1 MRSVPVRIYLP
12 DGPVVQELAPPL
24 MDDGAPSLFNTAF
37 TNSFF
42 LSPSPGS
49 PHTLAHFFST
59 HLGLLFP
66 PRPPPPPPSRLNPNP
81 QAPPA
86 QELAFA
92 LIQGV
97 IAPPE
102 AELAWL
108 GACLAGADGWLNIC
122 VGISRG

>member
-24 MDDGAPSLFNTAF
+24 MDDGLFQYYPNKRL
-37 TNSFF
+37 F
-42 LSPSPGS
+42 LTSPPGS
-49 PHTLAHFFST
+49 AHTLGHFFST
-59 HLGLLFP
+59 HLKLLFP

-81 QAPPA
+81 KAPPA

-97 IAPPE
+97 VAPPE

-108 GACLAGADGWLNIC
+108 SACLAGADGWLNIC
-122 VGISRG
+122 IGISRG